1 MRSNHS
7 LPLLSTRLKGST
19 IGEIST
25 PSPISS
31 TALPT
36 HQNKGKQMKQIVW
49 LWLLSLS
56 LLAASGDPG
65 AKFAEIVERVYDMI
79 QNGVVAGVASLVI
92 IIMGFMLMFKMFE
105 QFKWWFVGIIGGI
118 ALLYG
123 GTFIVNAIVN

>member
-1 MRSNHS
+1 
-7 LPLLSTRLKGST
+7 
-19 IGEIST
+19 
-25 PSPISS
+25 
-31 TALPT
+31 
-36 HQNKGKQMKQIVW
+36 MKQIVW
-49 LWLLSLS
+49 LWLLSLP